1 MVASSWETECLTRN
15 AVKSYYNVDIKNLQH
30 ESIIW
35 KMFDRSFD
43 SWKNTN
49 QKILW
54 NPERG
59 KDRASPNR
67 LDRIK
72 FERGAK
78 ILSNRLYHLLE
89 Y

>member
-1 MVASSWETECLTRN
+1 
-15 AVKSYYNVDIKNLQH
+15 
-30 ESIIW
+30 
-35 KMFDRSFD
+35 MFDRSFD